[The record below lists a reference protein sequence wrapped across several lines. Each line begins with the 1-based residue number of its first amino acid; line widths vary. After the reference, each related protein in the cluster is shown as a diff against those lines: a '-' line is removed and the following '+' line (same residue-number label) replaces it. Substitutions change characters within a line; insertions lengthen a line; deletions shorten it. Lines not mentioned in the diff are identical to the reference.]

1 MNLEKTPNP
10 NEQQE
15 MEPASPTALVERM
28 TSREQEV
35 ENKIKARADGVE
47 KLIETL
53 PENERDS
60 FVKTLATMKDRANSA
75 LKLTLAGGAFLM
87 AMNSPAF
94 AQENN
99 TEIIAPDTSI
109 SASVET
115 SNKNTVESGVE
126 RSTLALYTDVAKTV
140 IEASIENKIDA
151 VKKDAETVSSDNSKP
166 QEKIDASL
174 GLASNI
180 PSKLLGSAGS
190 LLSSLKTI
198 NDLQKDIQDP
208 KVSTSDILK
217 KLGRTILDMKTLG
230 FGTKILDFLSE
241 KA

>member
-1 MNLEKTPNP
+1 MNLEKTPTP

-15 MEPASPTALVERM
+15 VEPAGPTALVERM
-28 TSREQEV
+28 TLREQEV

-60 FVKTLATMKDRANSA
+60 FVKKLATMKAKANSA

-87 AMNSPAF
+87 AINSPAF
-94 AQENN
+94 AQENS
-99 TEIIAPDTSI
+99 TESIAPDTQISTSI
-109 SASVET
+109 ET
-115 SNKNTVESGVE
+115 PTKNTTESTVG

-140 IEASIENKIDA
+140 IEASIENKINTIEKNAKTVNSDDA
-151 VKKDAETVSSDNSKP
+151 KP
-166 QEKIDASL
+166 QEKIDATL

-190 LLSSLKTI
+190 LLSGLNTI

-208 KVSTSDILK
+208 KVSTSDIFK
-217 KLGRTILDMKTLG
+217 KLGRVILDMKTLG
-230 FGTKILDFLSE
+230 FGTRILDFLTE